1 MGVELTTLLI
11 SVLAVGVALAGLM
24 IGLFAWLRQDVRELR
39 QEMREMRQETAGL
52 RERMSRLK
60 GTLDGLR
67 EAVAA
72 GIRRSSD

>member
-1 MGVELTTLLI
+1 MESMTLLV

-52 RERMSRLK
+52 RERMSRLE

-67 EAVAA
+67 EAVVVSV
-72 GIRRSSD
+72 RRSKE